1 MQRTLRSSPDKNMKN
16 SSYVSDLNDD
26 LMDDVLPESFSEI
39 PVLPS
44 SRTKELDRIIVKGAR
59 EHNLKDIDVEIPKK
73 KLVVF
78 TGVSGSGKSS
88 LAFDTIFAEGQRRYV
103 ESLSS
108 YARQFIG
115 QMEKPKYDTIRGLSP
130 TIAIEQKAASK
141 NPRSTVGTITEIY
154 DYLRVLFARL
164 GTQYCCKC
172 GEKVGRGHA
181 QSMVSQIC
189 SLPGSSKILI
199 LAPIVEN
206 RKGEHR
212 ERLDELKKEGYARV
226 RVDGVV
232 QPLENVQTLAR
243 NKKHNIEVVVDRL
256 VIRQDVKFEER
267 LTDSVE
273 SALKL
278 GAGQIIVHMVGREDL
293 KMSEARS
300 CCGIAYPELI
310 PQIFSFNSPLGMCP
324 ACNGIGTLLAI
335 DPDKV
340 VPDKNLSI
348 RQGAVVPWKNYFLK
362 NPRYQNDNSW
372 GMGQLLAMEEQW
384 GIDFDIPWKKLPKK
398 QQRLLL
404 YGSKSKEMRVNWNS
418 AKIQAEFTRTH
429 EGLIHTLMRRY
440 RNTQSEG
447 QKKYYAGFMTSST
460 CTGCQGKRLK
470 EEILHVMIQGKS
482 IIDLTGMTV
491 KDAHDF
497 IGSLDLGGNKK
508 LIAEELLKEISDR
521 LGFLVNVGLDYLSL
535 DRSGPTLSGGESQR
549 IRLASQVGSEL
560 TGVLYILDEPS
571 IGLHQRDNIKLLST
585 LHHLRDIGNTLII
598 VEHDQETMEKSDWI
612 VDIGPGAGHLG
623 GQIVAQGTP
632 DQIRANPASVTG
644 SFLTGK
650 ERIEVPRKR
659 RTHAEKGKKWISIIK
674 ASENNLKDVT
684 AKIPIGLLVAV
695 TGVSGAGKS
704 TLINQIL
711 YPALAVALHNSQMSV
726 GTHEKISGLSHI
738 DKIINIDQKP
748 IGRTPRS
755 NPATYTKVFDHVRDF
770 FALLPESK
778 ARGYKKG
785 RYSFNVK
792 GGRCEACRGDG
803 YIKVEMHF
811 LADVFVPCEVCSG
824 KRFNRSTLEI
834 TYKDHSIADVL
845 DLSVV
850 QARQLFESHPKIAHI
865 LDTLMDVGL
874 SYIKL
879 GQAATTLSGGEA
891 QRIKLARE
899 LAKRGTGE
907 TLYILDE
914 PTTGL
919 HFQDVR
925 MLLTVLQ
932 RLTDAGNTV
941 IIIEH
946 NLDVIKTCDWVIDL
960 CPEGGRNGGEIIATG
975 PPEKVAKVL
984 KSHTGR
990 YLKDVL

>member
-1 MQRTLRSSPDKNMKN
+1 MKKNIAAAVTQKADN
-16 SSYVSDLNDD
+16 YTADNLT
-26 LMDDVLPESFSEI
+26 P
-39 PVLPS
+39 LPS
-44 SRTKELDRIIVKGAR
+44 PEDDSRSKELDRIIVRGAK
-59 EHNLKDIDVEIPKK
+59 EHNLKNIDVEIPKK
-73 KLVVF
+73 KLVVV

-115 QMEKPKYDTIRGLSP
+115 QMEKPRYETIRGLSP

-154 DYLRVLFARL
+154 DYLRVLFARV
-164 GTQYCCKC
+164 GTQYCYKC
-172 GEKVGRGHA
+172 GKKVGRGHA
-181 QSMVSQIC
+181 QAMVSQIMD
-189 SLPGSSKILI
+189 LPDGSKILI

-212 ERLDELKKEGYARV
+212 DRLEELKREGYARV

-232 QPLENVQTLAR
+232 QDLENVQTLAR
-243 NKKHNIEVVVDRL
+243 NKKHHIEVVIDRL
-256 VIRQDVKFEER
+256 VVKSDSVFEKR

-273 SALKL
+273 AALKL
-278 GAGQIIVHMVGREDL
+278 GAGQLIVHMVGREDL

-300 CCGIAYPELI
+300 CCGIAYPELT

-324 ACNGIGTLLAI
+324 DCNGIGTLLAI

-340 VPDKNLSI
+340 VPDPNLSI
-348 RQGAVVPWKNYFLK
+348 REGAVVPWKNYFIK
-362 NPRYQNDNSW
+362 SPRFNNENSW
-372 GMGQLLAMEEQW
+372 GKGQLLAMEAQW

-398 QQRLLL
+398 DRDLLL
-404 YGSKSKEMRVNWNS
+404 YGSDSKQMTVNWNS
-418 AKIQAEFTRTH
+418 SKIQGSFSRTH

-440 RNTQSEG
+440 RNTQSEH
-447 QKKYYAGFMTSST
+447 QKKYYTNFMTAAI
-460 CTGCQGKRLK
+460 CPACKGRRLRD
-470 EEILHVMIQGKS
+470 EILHVRINEKS
-482 IIDLTGMTV
+482 IIDVTEMTV
-491 KDAHDF
+491 KEAYNF
-497 IGSLDLGGNKK
+497 ISSLELTGSKK
-508 LIAEELLKEISDR
+508 LIAAELLKEIRDR

-585 LHHLRDIGNTLII
+585 LKHLRDIGNTLLI
-598 VEHDQETMEKSDWI
+598 VEHDQETMEASDWI

-623 GQIVAQGTP
+623 GEIVAQGTP
-632 DQIRANPASVTG
+632 EQIRENPVS
-644 SFLTGK
+644 LTGQFLSGR
-650 ERIEVPRKR
+650 ETIAIPEER
-659 RTHAEKGKKWISIIK
+659 RTPQSMGNKWLTIHG
-674 ASENNLKDVT
+674 ACENNLADIT
-684 AKIPIGLLVAV
+684 AKIPVGLLTAV

-711 YPALAVALHNSQMSV
+711 YPALAVKLHNSQMSV
-726 GTHEKISGLSHI
+726 GKHKKITGLSHI
-738 DKIINIDQKP
+738 NKVINIDQKP

-755 NPATYTKVFDHVRDF
+755 NPATYTKLFDPIRDL
-770 FALLPESK
+770 FAMLPESQS
-778 ARGYKKG
+778 RGYKKG

-792 GGRCEACRGDG
+792 GGRCEACHGDG

-811 LADVFVPCEVCSG
+811 LADVFVPCDVCHG
-824 KRFNRSTLEI
+824 KRFNKSTLEI
-834 TYKDHSIADVL
+834 KYKDHSIADVL

-850 QARQLFESHPKIAHI
+850 QARELFDAHPKITRI
-865 LDTLMDVGL
+865 LDTLVDVGL

-899 LAKRGTGE
+899 LARKDTGD

-919 HFQDVR
+919 HFQDIR
-925 MLLTVLQ
+925 MLLQVLQ
-932 RLTDAGNTV
+932 RLTHAGNTV
-941 IIIEH
+941 VIIEH
-946 NLDVIKTCDWVIDL
+946 NLDVIKTADWIMDIG
-960 CPEGGRNGGEIIATG
+960 PEGGSGGGRIVASG
-975 PPEKVAKVL
+975 PPEDVIKDPG
-984 KSHTGR
+984 SYTGR
-990 YLKDVL
+990 YLIPILTPGGYNPA